1 MKKKLL
7 GVLPYIA
14 ALAVNFYLLPR
25 LIADTGTA
33 MVLMLCVMP
42 LLTFII
48 SLLYG
53 VRQGFW
59 LPLSVIAMVLFA
71 PTIFLYYNET
81 AWPYVF
87 IYGVLSL
94 AGNGVGRIFYRK
106 R

>member
-7 GVLPYIA
+7 GALPYIA

-25 LIADTGTA
+25 LISDTGTA
-33 MVLMLCVMP
+33 MVLMLCAMP

-53 VRQGFW
+53 VRQGFSFL
-59 LPLSVIAMVLFA
+59 LPAAAMALFA
-71 PTIFLYYNET
+71 PTVLLYYNET
-81 AWPYVF
+81 AWLYMPV
-87 IYGVLSL
+87 YGVLSL